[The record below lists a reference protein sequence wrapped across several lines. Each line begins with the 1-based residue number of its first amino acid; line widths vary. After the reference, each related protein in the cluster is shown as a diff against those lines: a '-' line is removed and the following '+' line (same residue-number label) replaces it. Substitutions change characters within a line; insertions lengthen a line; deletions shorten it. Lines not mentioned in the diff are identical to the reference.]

1 MMIDENINYGK
12 MAQKLFGSFKKFNL
26 KLYSSAYSI
35 YHNSADSI
43 PNLLNF
49 DFQTSKLNSQ
59 EYYSEK
65 F

>member
-1 MMIDENINYGK
+1 MIGYDGIDENINYGK
-12 MAQKLFGSFKKFNL
+12 MAQKSYLGLSKKFNL

-49 DFQTSKLNSQ
+49 
-59 EYYSEK
+59 EK
-65 F
+65 N